1 MRGQGVRFMAVALVA
16 GAGMAACAAE
26 VVPEFKT
33 LRADDSQATKQADL
47 YYTHLGLTEVSDL
60 AVGGQVRV
68 RGEYWNNFAGVPAN
82 DDEFL
87 LTRLRLHAD
96 LRTCQYFRLY
106 AEGISAFANGRDL
119 PTPDKSGKR
128 PIDEDELD
136 LQNAFID
143 LAPLGR
149 DALTVRVGRQE
160 MAYGRERTLGVLDWV
175 NTRRTFDAVRVLTK
189 VGDWKVDAFA
199 AQLVQV
205 QRYEFNDGDSGQ
217 EMYGAYAAGK
227 GATVGVDVYGLR
239 RNKDGVAG
247 KPDDERNTLG
257 SRLAGDVGDSGLDYD
272 VEGGYQ
278 FGDQGDA
285 DIRAWSVASQV
296 GYKIP
301 GCPLKSRVFAGYDY
315 ATGDGD
321 AKDGKVTRY
330 DQLYPT
336 GHAFFGLIDLIG
348 RQNIQ
353 DYSVGIGAKP
363 LAKIKVNVE
372 GHLFQRVETADA
384 VFDAGGN
391 QIIAGDASA
400 ERNIGQELDVTVGWQ
415 ANPHLLLAAGYGHL
429 FAGAVLKDA
438 KREDIDTAYLS
449 GQYSF

>member
-1 MRGQGVRFMAVALVA
+1 MREQTVRFIAVALIA
-16 GAGMAACAAE
+16 GTGVAACAAE
-26 VVPEFKT
+26 VVPEFRN

-47 YYTHLGLTEVSDL
+47 FYTHLGLTEVSDL

-68 RGEYWNNFAGVPAN
+68 RGEFWDNFNGVPAN
-82 DDEFL
+82 DDDFL
-87 LTRLRLHAD
+87 LTRIRLHTD

-106 AEGISAFANGRDL
+106 VEGISALSNGRDL
-119 PTPDKSGKR
+119 PTSDKSGKR
-128 PIDEDELD
+128 PIDEDDLD

-143 LAPLGR
+143 LSPLGE
-149 DALTVRVGRQE
+149 DNLIVRVGRQE
-160 MAYGRERTLGVLDWV
+160 MSYGRERMIGALDWA
-175 NTRRTFDAVRVLTK
+175 NTRRTFDAVRALTK
-189 VGDWKVDAFA
+189 VGDWRMDAFA
-199 AQLVQV
+199 AQVVQV

-217 EMYGAYAAGK
+217 ELYGVYAAGK
-227 GATVGVDVYGLR
+227 IAGVGVDVYGLS

-257 SRLAGDVGDSGLDYD
+257 SRLAGDFGDSGFDYD
-272 VEGGYQ
+272 VEAGYQ
-278 FGDQGDA
+278 FGDQGGA
-285 DIRAWSVASQV
+285 NIRAWSVASQA
-296 GYKIP
+296 GYNIP
-301 GCPLKSRVFAGYDY
+301 QCPFKSRVFVGYDY
-315 ATGDGD
+315 ATGDGN
-321 AKDGKVTRY
+321 AKDGMATRY

-348 RQNIQ
+348 RENIQ
-353 DYSVGIGAKP
+353 DFSLGIGAKP

-372 GHLFQRVETADA
+372 GHLFERAETADA

-391 QIIAGDASA
+391 QIIAGDAST
-400 ERNIGQELDVTVGWQ
+400 ERDIGKELDVTVGWQ
-415 ANPHLLLAAGYGHL
+415 VDAHLLLAAGYGHL